1 MMSSALIASFVFA
14 QTQIN
19 VAKEHLFIPWT
30 TTPIIAN
37 VTIGLPDADEL
48 HNAATLLAEV
58 RAEITDKNE
67 TAESL
72 FLQGMLAGI
81 EMEHKNAQAE
91 VCQEILDTLGSDM
104 DGIAGSRVLRMQLRC
119 AQLLGDVTKATQV
132 AEKLR
137 AYSSANIE
145 DLAVLNVF
153 DIEQAMLNGDL
164 QLAQNIYVSFDS
176 TLRASSCQYLRI
188 PFAHGYARISETPE
202 DAVFAWFSLSSW
214 LLEYGY
220 DQELVDELLL
230 TWLERLRPD
239 IAISSTSKIPQ
250 VAQLANR
257 LATDEPENDVSEF
270 DEVQE
275 MVNNRELSP
284 TNLKMAFVISN
295 ESNLPVRMVK
305 KFNPSV
311 IQDLL
316 KQGIAQSHKNG
327 INSWREK
334 AFTLLLEDS
343 DSVDLNVLAET
354 HRLLGNCEKAIPLFM
369 QVMDT
374 YGKSVQTVAGL
385 ACCTRDAV
393 AMRDVVQSTSPED
406 SSAYWYWLANLQ
418 MLQWH
423 IADGGDRNE
432 VIAKINRLRKKDAS
446 LGGAQ
451 FISQFNKLLR

>member
-220 DQELVDELLL
+220 DQEL
-230 TWLERLRPD
+230 
-239 IAISSTSKIPQ
+239 
-250 VAQLANR
+250 
-257 LATDEPENDVSEF
+257 
-270 DEVQE
+270 
-275 MVNNRELSP
+275 
-284 TNLKMAFVISN
+284 
-295 ESNLPVRMVK
+295 
-305 KFNPSV
+305 
-311 IQDLL
+311 
-316 KQGIAQSHKNG
+316 
-327 INSWREK
+327 
-334 AFTLLLEDS
+334 
-343 DSVDLNVLAET
+343 
-354 HRLLGNCEKAIPLFM
+354 
-369 QVMDT
+369 
-374 YGKSVQTVAGL
+374 
-385 ACCTRDAV
+385 
-393 AMRDVVQSTSPED
+393 
-406 SSAYWYWLANLQ
+406 
-418 MLQWH
+418 
-423 IADGGDRNE
+423 
-432 VIAKINRLRKKDAS
+432 
-446 LGGAQ
+446 
-451 FISQFNKLLR
+451 